1 VQVRVVTLGSKGAQ
15 IEEHGKETIYVGVP
29 KEKVK
34 LDPTGVGDNFRS
46 GFIAGLSWGL
56 GHERCA
62 QLGSML
68 ATYCIET
75 TGTQEYSFTKDEF
88 LERFETAYGKAA
100 ADEVRPHL
108 NVKLAG

>member
-1 VQVRVVTLGSKGAQ
+1 M
-15 IEEHGKETIYVGVP
+15 GVP

-34 LDPTGVGDNFRS
+34 LDPTVVGDNFRS

-75 TGTQEYSFTKDEF
+75 TGTQEYRFTIVEF
-88 LERFETAYGKAA
+88 LERFETAYGKSA

>member
-1 VQVRVVTLGSKGAQ
+1 
-15 IEEHGKETIYVGVP
+15 
-29 KEKVK
+29 
-34 LDPTGVGDNFRS
+34 
-46 GFIAGLSWGL
+46 
-56 GHERCA
+56 
-62 QLGSML
+62 ML